1 MTQLTFTDMKH
12 SNRKKKTRK
21 EEFFNQMEKVILW
34 DDIISLISPFHYGK
48 NGDNKHRGKKEYH

>member
-1 MTQLTFTDMKH
+1 MTMTQLTFTDMKH

-34 DDIISLISPFHYGK
+34 ESHTPGMK
-48 NGDNKHRGKKEYH
+48 